1 MVHYS
6 KIFNSIVAFLSF
18 IIVVSTIFYIN
29 APSGKSLDIEDN
41 DIFLRQF
48 EGAINQYN
56 DEIKNRYSM
65 IYYKDII
72 NPYYYFYEFNRT
84 FIHHKYYKENE
95 EVEGSKVRRIIHYH
109 IYVNI
114 ILLII
119 SLILYCKKCLNQ
131 MLLFL
136 SIFEIVALCGFV
148 NCLLYPGKVD
158 IPGINLYI
166 LDEYYNNKIRERL
179 DDIYEFKIYCS
190 ISSFTISIANTIL
203 IIVIILLKK
212 NLKKDNNID
221 IKDDIN
227 GKLNDE

>member
-1 MVHYS
+1 MDHYS
-6 KIFNSIVAFLSF
+6 KIFNKIVALLSF
-18 IIVVSTIFYIN
+18 IIFVSTIFYIS
-29 APSGKSLDIEDN
+29 APSGNSLDIRSN
-41 DIFLRQF
+41 DDFLRQF
-48 EGAINQYN
+48 EQYLNHYN
-56 DEIKNRYSM
+56 DEITDRYSM
-65 IYYKDII
+65 ICYKDII
-72 NPYYYFYEFNRT
+72 NPYYYLYEFNRT

-119 SLILYCKKCLNQ
+119 SLILYCKKLLDK

-136 SIFEIVALCGFV
+136 AIFEIVALCGFV

-179 DDIYEFKIYCS
+179 DYIYEFKIYCS

-212 NLKKDNNID
+212 NLKKENNID

>member
-1 MVHYS
+1 MDHYS
-6 KIFNSIVAFLSF
+6 KIFNKIVALLSF
-18 IIVVSTIFYIN
+18 IIFVSTIFYIS
-29 APSGKSLDIEDN
+29 APSGNSLDIRSN
-41 DIFLRQF
+41 DDFLRQF

-56 DEIKNRYSM
+56 DEIKNRYSV
-65 IYYKDII
+65 ICYKNII
-72 NPYYYFYEFNRT
+72 NPYYYLYEFNRT

-119 SLILYCKKCLNQ
+119 SLILYRKKFLDK

-136 SIFEIVALCGFV
+136 AIFEIVALCGFV

-179 DDIYEFKIYCS
+179 DVIYEFKIYCS

-203 IIVIILLKK
+203 IIIIILLKK
-212 NLKKDNNID
+212 NLKKEKNID
-221 IKDDIN
+221 IKYNIN